1 MFRRPGLPRAC
12 LTLLLLGPSCS
23 GSRQSP
29 HLSPTPAPSPSLLG
43 LDGRPDTRPDAGFAS
58 VVRKECGAC
67 HLPPAP
73 ADLPRGLWRER
84 IGEMARFSLSRVGL
98 ARGDESGLSGLDT
111 APFVTYFESRAPETL
126 ETPAS
131 WPEAVSG
138 SVRFRRRMLSPKGAL
153 PVPIVASARLLDVDG
168 DGRLKIVACDMGH
181 GVVLLGS
188 PARDGSELREIAK
201 VPSPVH
207 AAVADLDRD
216 GQSDLLVADV
226 GAFLPGD
233 HEKGAVVWL
242 RADGKGGF
250 EKRVLADRLPRVTD
264 VEAADFDGDGDLDL
278 AVAAS
283 GYHVGGGLLLY
294 ENRTTDWREPHFV
307 PTVLDERS
315 GVVQATPAD
324 LDGDGRTDL
333 VALIARQHQA
343 VVAFLNRGAP
353 AFEKRTLFTAPTP
366 AWGSTGLEL
375 VDLDGDSDLDL
386 LLTNGDTL
394 EDASVKPYHGV
405 RWLENRGSD
414 SWARHDLAA
423 LPGAQRAIA
432 KDLDGDSDL
441 DVVVAAFLPDP
452 ERVHG
457 ALTSLGWLEQTRPR
471 VFEPHALQKG
481 QLSHAALDLGDVDGD
496 GDVDLVVGNF
506 VGFTFARTGT
516 GFGAEGWLELW
527 ENLRLP

>member
-1 MFRRPGLPRAC
+1 L
-12 LTLLLLGPSCS
+12 
-23 GSRQSP
+23 
-29 HLSPTPAPSPSLLG
+29 H
-43 LDGRPDTRPDAGFAS
+43 
-58 VVRKECGAC
+58 E
-67 HLPPAP
+67 
-73 ADLPRGLWRER
+73 
-84 IGEMARFSLSRVGL
+84 
-98 ARGDESGLSGLDT
+98 GDESGLSGLDT
-111 APFVTYFESRAPETL
+111 APFVTYFESRAPEAL

-168 DGRLKIVACDMGH
+168 DGRLEIVVCDMGH

-216 GQSDLLVADV
+216 GGSDLLVADV

-264 VEAADFDGDGDLDL
+264 VEAADFDADGDLDL
-278 AVAAS
+278 VVAAS

-294 ENRTTDWREPHFV
+294 ENRTTDWREPRFV

-423 LPGAQRAIA
+423 LPGAQRAVA
-432 KDLDGDSDL
+432 KDLDGDSDM
-441 DVVVAAFLPDP
+441 DVVVADVPA
-452 ERVHG
+452 
-457 ALTSLGWLEQTRPR
+457 RPR
-471 VFEPHALQKG
+471 
-481 QLSHAALDLGDVDGD
+481 
-496 GDVDLVVGNF
+496 
-506 VGFTFARTGT
+506 ARPRRAHLARLAGADAP
-516 GFGAEGWLELW
+516 GRLRAPRPAEGPALPRHARPRGRGRRRRRRPRRRQ
-527 ENLRLP
+527 LRRLHLRAHGHRIRRRGLDRALGEPAPAMTRRRDVAAGTVGLTL